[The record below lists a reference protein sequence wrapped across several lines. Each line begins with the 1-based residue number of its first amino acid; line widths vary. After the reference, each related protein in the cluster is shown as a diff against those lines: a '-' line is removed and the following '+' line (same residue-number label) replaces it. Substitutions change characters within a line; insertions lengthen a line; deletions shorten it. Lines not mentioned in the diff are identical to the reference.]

1 MPRTCEALTDAERA
15 RHDAVASALGQETC
29 GTGTPP
35 IQEAQPSVG
44 GAPSSYVV
52 EGPEFVVQSRQ
63 NTTRYTISVLDEDG
77 NAADFNLR
85 SGSELVTVFFDVVN
99 TAQGDVDS
107 AIACLPVNTDAVA
120 LDRLGNRLD
129 LCTFT
134 MDVSEYPWFDIMATT
149 IPHGTDVGISM
160 VVDGNPVGDTH
171 TVTFLNPGV
180 APVAPVAP
188 PPVVGP
194 VAGRGDSYSVVSYN
208 DWAYMDVTDGS
219 IVTDVNGV
227 VQLVNDHPHQIT
239 GWLDRDEPVVA
250 QYRLGLDARENL
262 TQRTNPQM
270 GQRTVEVLVTASDVQ
285 LTVTSNEEGPAYIR
299 FLDSDMQ
306 PFGTDVDEEIE
317 YRGADVV
324 GLDSQ
329 GRLEMTE
336 KTVNLSAAK
345 ALAYDQYSYT
355 VPGVVTENAYLDGL
369 AGDYY
374 QGTFRFFDPCPGN
387 VQGDHF
393 YVQVYEK
400 SGKYLKTTEKVL
412 CVLSPRPGPA
422 GLVFEI
428 DSQKPGEGVLRFEPA
443 RNSVSH
449 TVLLIDASNRNIV
462 EEVEDAVSPVMFN
475 EEDNVK
481 LNNGWTYHIL
491 VIAAGVNDQYTSD
504 AVLDYSVSWLDEA
517 DVPLSTDPSDDP
529 TRMHP
534 LCQVDDAAITALLAD
549 CDADPVNTAP
559 MAVGTIAAV
568 TVTAGEMSDAMDVSG
583 YFSDADM
590 DTLTY
595 TASSDMEMY
604 ATAMVNGSM
613 LTITGVAAGMAT
625 ITVTATDMAGEMA
638 TQEIMVT
645 VMSAMLTAP
654 SGLMPSDATT
664 DPGTLLV
671 KVDWTPGA
679 GAVGHLVMLFT
690 SDWQGTPLV
699 EGTPTGNS
707 HIFSVDAGSYIAVVV
722 AYDADGIQLAI
733 SGVTT
738 VGGG

>member
-1 MPRTCEALTDAERA
+1 MTNKTRKHIWPGALVMSIAIVGFLAAFVVLANNPGAAMAHEDADHAAACEALTDAQRA
-15 RHDAVASALGQETC
+15 RHDAAASALGQETC
-29 GTGTPP
+29 GTGGTPP
-35 IQEAQPSVG
+35 PQQAQPSVG

-77 NAADFNLR
+77 NAADFSLR

-180 APVAPVAP
+180 APVAP

-208 DWAYMDVTDGS
+208 DWAYMDVTDGY

-239 GWLDRDEPVVA
+239 GWMDRDEPVVA

-336 KTVNLSAAK
+336 KMVNLSAAK

-400 SGKYLKTTEKVL
+400 SGKYRQTTERIT
-412 CVLSPRPGPA
+412 CIYPPG
-422 GLVFEI
+422 
-428 DSQKPGEGVLRFEPA
+428 
-443 RNSVSH
+443 
-449 TVLLIDASNRNIV
+449 
-462 EEVEDAVSPVMFN
+462 VSPSKLSVTTYTDR
-475 EEDNVK
+475 EGDATLQWVEAIGAVAHHVIVIEQLTGAVVPGSYQRIASPVYRAEITGLSSNVP
-481 LNNGWTYHIL
+481 YIFA
-491 VIAAGVNDQYTSD
+491 VAAERVDGSGNVS
-504 AVLDYSVSWLDEA
+504 YS
-517 DVPLSTDPSDDP
+517 DPSDPDSN
-529 TRMHP
+529 
-534 LCQVDDAAITALLAD
+534 ITQ
-549 CDADPVNTAP
+549 
-559 MAVGTIAAV
+559 
-568 TVTAGEMSDAMDVSG
+568 EMS
-583 YFSDADM
+583 
-590 DTLTY
+590 
-595 TASSDMEMY
+595 
-604 ATAMVNGSM
+604 
-613 LTITGVAAGMAT
+613 
-625 ITVTATDMAGEMA
+625 
-638 TQEIMVT
+638 
-645 VMSAMLTAP
+645 
-654 SGLMPSDATT
+654 
-664 DPGTLLV
+664 
-671 KVDWTPGA
+671 W
-679 GAVGHLVMLFT
+679 
-690 SDWQGTPLV
+690 
-699 EGTPTGNS
+699 
-707 HIFSVDAGSYIAVVV
+707 
-722 AYDADGIQLAI
+722 
-733 SGVTT
+733 
-738 VGGG
+738 

>member
-1 MPRTCEALTDAERA
+1 MTNKTRKHIWSGGVVMSIAIVGFLAAFVVLVNNPGAAMAHEDADHAAACEALTDAERA
-15 RHDAVASALGQETC
+15 RHDAVANQLGQETC
-29 GTGTPP
+29 GTATPP

-194 VAGRGDSYSVVSYN
+194 VAGRGHYYSVVSYN
-208 DWAYMDVTDGS
+208 DWAYMDVTDGY

-239 GWLDRDEPVVA
+239 GWMDRDEPVVA
-250 QYRLGLDARENL
+250 EYRLGLDDRENL
-262 TQRTNPQM
+262 TQRANPEM

-336 KTVNLSAAK
+336 KMVNLSAAK

-400 SGKYLKTTEKVL
+400 SGKYLKTTERIT
-412 CVLSPRPGPA
+412 CIYPPG
-422 GLVFEI
+422 
-428 DSQKPGEGVLRFEPA
+428 
-443 RNSVSH
+443 
-449 TVLLIDASNRNIV
+449 
-462 EEVEDAVSPVMFN
+462 VSPSKLSVTTYTDR
-475 EEDNVK
+475 EGDATLQWVEAIGAVAHHVIVIEQLTGSVVPGSYQRIASPVYRAEITGLSSNVP
-481 LNNGWTYHIL
+481 YIFA
-491 VIAAGVNDQYTSD
+491 VAAERVDGSGNVS
-504 AVLDYSVSWLDEA
+504 YS
-517 DVPLSTDPSDDP
+517 DPSDPDSNII
-529 TRMHP
+529 
-534 LCQVDDAAITALLAD
+534 Q
-549 CDADPVNTAP
+549 
-559 MAVGTIAAV
+559 
-568 TVTAGEMSDAMDVSG
+568 EMS
-583 YFSDADM
+583 
-590 DTLTY
+590 
-595 TASSDMEMY
+595 
-604 ATAMVNGSM
+604 
-613 LTITGVAAGMAT
+613 
-625 ITVTATDMAGEMA
+625 
-638 TQEIMVT
+638 
-645 VMSAMLTAP
+645 
-654 SGLMPSDATT
+654 
-664 DPGTLLV
+664 
-671 KVDWTPGA
+671 W
-679 GAVGHLVMLFT
+679 
-690 SDWQGTPLV
+690 
-699 EGTPTGNS
+699 
-707 HIFSVDAGSYIAVVV
+707 
-722 AYDADGIQLAI
+722 
-733 SGVTT
+733 
-738 VGGG
+738 

>member
-1 MPRTCEALTDAERA
+1 MP
-15 RHDAVASALGQETC
+15 
-29 GTGTPP
+29 
-35 IQEAQPSVG
+35 
-44 GAPSSYVV
+44 
-52 EGPEFVVQSRQ
+52 
-63 NTTRYTISVLDEDG
+63 TTV
-77 NAADFNLR
+77 
-85 SGSELVTVFFDVVN
+85 
-99 TAQGDVDS
+99 
-107 AIACLPVNTDAVA
+107 
-120 LDRLGNRLD
+120 
-129 LCTFT
+129 
-134 MDVSEYPWFDIMATT
+134 
-149 IPHGTDVGISM
+149 PHGTRRGHLSSLVLTDDAGGV
-160 VVDGNPVGDTH
+160 DTH

-180 APVAPVAP
+180 APVAPWRRR
-188 PPVVGP
+188 VVGP

-443 RNSVSH
+443 RNAVSH

-491 VIAAGVNDQYTSD
+491 VIAAGVNDQYTAD

-517 DVPLSTDPSDDP
+517 DVPQSTDPSDDP

>member
-1 MPRTCEALTDAERA
+1 MTNKTRKHIWPGALVMSIAMVGLLAAFVVLVNNPGGVAAHDAADAAAHEALCATMDAQQQA
-15 RHDAVASALGQETC
+15 IHDLLNPNEPCA
-29 GTGTPP
+29 GTIMIVPP
-35 IQEAQPSVG
+35 IQQAQPQVG

-180 APVAPVAP
+180 APVAP

-208 DWAYMDVTDGS
+208 DWAYMDVTDGY

-239 GWLDRDEPVVA
+239 GWMDRDEPVVA
-250 QYRLGLDARENL
+250 QYRLGLDDRENL

-299 FLDSDMQ
+299 FLDSNMQ

-393 YVQVYEK
+393 YVEVYEK
-400 SGKYLKTTEKVL
+400 SGKYWQTTEKIT
-412 CVLSPRPGPA
+412 CIYPPG
-422 GLVFEI
+422 
-428 DSQKPGEGVLRFEPA
+428 
-443 RNSVSH
+443 
-449 TVLLIDASNRNIV
+449 
-462 EEVEDAVSPVMFN
+462 VSPSKLSVTTYTDR
-475 EEDNVK
+475 EGDATLQWVEAIGAVAHHVIVIEQLTGAVVPGSYQRITSPVYRAEITGLSSNVP
-481 LNNGWTYHIL
+481 YIFA
-491 VIAAGVNDQYTSD
+491 VAAERVDGSGNVS
-504 AVLDYSVSWLDEA
+504 YS
-517 DVPLSTDPSDDP
+517 DPSDPDSN
-529 TRMHP
+529 
-534 LCQVDDAAITALLAD
+534 ITQ
-549 CDADPVNTAP
+549 
-559 MAVGTIAAV
+559 
-568 TVTAGEMSDAMDVSG
+568 EMS
-583 YFSDADM
+583 
-590 DTLTY
+590 
-595 TASSDMEMY
+595 
-604 ATAMVNGSM
+604 
-613 LTITGVAAGMAT
+613 
-625 ITVTATDMAGEMA
+625 
-638 TQEIMVT
+638 
-645 VMSAMLTAP
+645 
-654 SGLMPSDATT
+654 
-664 DPGTLLV
+664 
-671 KVDWTPGA
+671 W
-679 GAVGHLVMLFT
+679 
-690 SDWQGTPLV
+690 
-699 EGTPTGNS
+699 
-707 HIFSVDAGSYIAVVV
+707 
-722 AYDADGIQLAI
+722 
-733 SGVTT
+733 
-738 VGGG
+738 

>member
-1 MPRTCEALTDAERA
+1 M
-15 RHDAVASALGQETC
+15 
-29 GTGTPP
+29 
-35 IQEAQPSVG
+35 
-44 GAPSSYVV
+44 
-52 EGPEFVVQSRQ
+52 
-63 NTTRYTISVLDEDG
+63 
-77 NAADFNLR
+77 
-85 SGSELVTVFFDVVN
+85 
-99 TAQGDVDS
+99 
-107 AIACLPVNTDAVA
+107 
-120 LDRLGNRLD
+120 
-129 LCTFT
+129 
-134 MDVSEYPWFDIMATT
+134 
-149 IPHGTDVGISM
+149 
-160 VVDGNPVGDTH
+160 
-171 TVTFLNPGV
+171 TFLNPGV
-180 APVAPVAP
+180 PAPEA

-491 VIAAGVNDQYTSD
+491 VIAAGVNDQYTAD

-517 DVPLSTDPSDDP
+517 DVPQSTDPSDDP